1 MSNSTLICLREA
13 DGTPNKVLGETGNFT
28 VDLKDKLLH
37 IEDGD
42 SILFKSAFIDTRDQ
56 NSGKILIDDS
66 NNSFTI
72 DIGLYL
78 NNVRN
83 VSDPASNQR
92 TYFYAGGNTNTDQP
106 DGNIYVLCE
115 NIDNSGAGNLLK
127 ITEAKVEFH
136 ESDRIARGKIGG
148 FHVCYNALDA
158 KGQPLNVILSY
169 PESTTVG
176 KGVKIQA
183 RELEDGISHIFRSTG
198 NLANDLKYDGANSS
212 SFTDNTKN
220 FHRHYGV
227 DNPFDEIKTENAPA
241 GTELDPK
248 IYSLPINL
256 EKGHYQP
263 SDLAKAITDQM
274 IQAVNYPVGTP
285 STDVLRNKLPLLTNA
300 NPTANY
306 GNPLSFPTR
315 SLALTS
321 TKQIALDHNF
331 YGFTNPAN
339 IVYVRD
345 DGLACFTQ
353 DGADPLNYLVGANQI
368 ALEFNE
374 DLEKFQ
380 FTSIHS
386 SHYDGTNPAV
396 RFIEVGAGGTGSFI
410 STQTGGIFLSSIS
423 GGGMPLFRDVMGFG
437 SNLFCNS
444 FPKTPQNLAGV
455 VGIQTPNFG
464 VFEKGVNITSDL
476 GGIDSAVQKD
486 VDFNAQNGSDII
498 PTAEALKDQ
507 ATATIGLTPIIAEIP
522 FSFTEEYNSG
532 YYLIEIDGIPHQD
545 LYNFPNDKIQ
555 GVISRY
561 YSAGSYTIMEG
572 GAGGFNYLYK
582 GKRFNVGGLI
592 VKILDPHGNPITQ
605 LGSDNTVF
613 LEIVRREEN

>member
-92 TYFYAGGNTNTDQP
+92 TFFYPAAATNTDQP
-106 DGNIYVLCE
+106 DGNMYILCE
-115 NIDNSGAGNLLK
+115 SIDNSGAGALLK
-127 ITEAKVEFH
+127 ITEATIEFH

-169 PESTTVG
+169 PTSTTVG

-183 RELEDGISHIFRSTG
+183 REIEDGISYIFRSTG
-198 NLANDLKYDGANSS
+198 NLANDLKYDGTNSS
-212 SFTDNTKN
+212 SFTDNTTN

-227 DNPFDEIKTENAPA
+227 DNPFDSIKTENAPA

-248 IYSLPINL
+248 IYSLPISL

-274 IQAVNYPVGTP
+274 IQAVNYPAGTP
-285 STDVLRNKLPLLTNA
+285 STDKLRNKLPQLNNA

-321 TKQIALDHNF
+321 TKQIALDNLF
-331 YGFTNPAN
+331 YGYTNPAN
-339 IVYVRD
+339 IIYVRD
-345 DGLACFTQ
+345 DGGAAFTQ
-353 DGADPLNYLVGANQI
+353 DPADPLNYLVGANQI

-396 RFIEVGAGGTGSFI
+396 RFIEVASGGSGSFI
-410 STQTGGIFLSSIS
+410 STQTGGIYLSSVS

-437 SNLFCNS
+437 SGLFCNS
-444 FPKTPQNLAGV
+444 FPKTAQNFNGLAAGLQ
-455 VGIQTPNFG
+455 IPNFG
-464 VFEKGVNITSDL
+464 IFEKGKNITSDL
-476 GGIDSAVQKD
+476 GGIDAAVQKS
-486 VDFNAQNGSDII
+486 VDFTANSGSDII

-507 ATATIGLTPIIAEIP
+507 ASATIGLTPIIAEIP

-592 VKILDPHGNPITQ
+592 VKILDPQGNPITQ
-605 LGSDNTVF
+605 LGSDNTIF
-613 LEIVRREEN
+613 LEIVRGQ